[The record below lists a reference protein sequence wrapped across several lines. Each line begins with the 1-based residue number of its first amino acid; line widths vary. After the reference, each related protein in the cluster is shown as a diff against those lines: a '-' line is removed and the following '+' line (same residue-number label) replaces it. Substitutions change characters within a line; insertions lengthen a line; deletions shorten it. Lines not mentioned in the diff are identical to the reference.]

1 MSDFDRLRARLD
13 APHAPAWRP
22 EPGGDL
28 VGTVAGLSN
37 RTHPDWGAYPIVTV
51 ATADGEL
58 AWHAY
63 GAVARQQL
71 DDAAPSVG
79 DLIAVRYEGKREA
92 STGAFAGK
100 GYHAW
105 KVVVERAPTKPVSPA
120 RPADPWGLAS
130 GEEPF

>member
-1 MSDFDRLRARLD
+1 MSDDFDRLRARLD

-28 VGTVAGLSN
+28 VGTVAELGN
-37 RTHPDWGAYPIVTV
+37 RTHPDWGSYPIVIV

-63 GAVARQQL
+63 GKVARQQL

-79 DLIAVRYEGKREA
+79 GPHRRALRRQAGGHHRSLRRQGLPRVEGDR
-92 STGAFAGK
+92 GARQAG
-100 GYHAW
+100 H
-105 KVVVERAPTKPVSPA
+105 
-120 RPADPWGLAS
+120 S
-130 GEEPF
+130 GS